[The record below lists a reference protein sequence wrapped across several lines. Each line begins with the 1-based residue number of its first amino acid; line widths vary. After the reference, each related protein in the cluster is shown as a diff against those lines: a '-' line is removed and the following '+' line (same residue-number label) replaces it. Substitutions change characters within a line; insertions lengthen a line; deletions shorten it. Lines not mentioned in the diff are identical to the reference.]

1 MQALLKFILIAFAI
15 FWLLKLVARLLFP
28 WAVKKAA
35 EKMMKNADQFQGRN
49 GDPFASYQNSSRSQN
64 KKEGEIRIDFVP
76 PKNKPKKGKDVGG
89 EFVDY
94 EEVK

>member
-1 MQALLKFILIAFAI
+1 MQALLKFILIAIAI
-15 FWLLKLVARLLFP
+15 FWLLRLVARLLFP

-49 GDPFASYQNSSRSQN
+49 GDPFASYQNTSRSRN
-64 KKEGEIRIDFVP
+64 RNEGEIRIDYVP
-76 PKNKPKKGKDVGG
+76 PKAKPKRKDVGG